1 MALDI
6 GNPAATTGMTKAIY
20 DEMENVMESSLE
32 GLEPDKAEPIRDG
45 WRKLAHA
52 VATGVVEHIRDH
64 AEVVEV
70 ITRGDISA
78 TVAGDTAT
86 QTDVA
91 FSQADGAPGGIQ

>member
-20 DEMENVMESSLE
+20 DKMNEVMSSSLD
-32 GLEPDKAEPIRDG
+32 GLSADEAEPIRDG

-52 VATGVVEHIRDH
+52 VSTGVVEHIRDH
-64 AEVVEV
+64 AEVVGV
-70 ITRGDISA
+70 VTRGDISA

-91 FSQADGAPGGIQ
+91 FSQAAGAPGDVQ

>member
-6 GNPAATTGMTKAIY
+6 GNAAATTGMTKAIY
-20 DEMENVMESSLE
+20 DKMNEVMASSLD

-52 VATGVVEHIRDH
+52 VATGVVAHIRDN

-70 ITRGDISA
+70 VTRGDISA
-78 TVAGDTAT
+78 TVSGDTAT
-86 QTDVA
+86 QSDVA
-91 FSQADGAPGGIQ
+91 FSQADGAHGEIQ